1 MSSKLLYL
9 RIPGITWDAIAEEAE
24 RTGLSFAKAGIA
36 ILERGIESGR
46 PVPVYTGPLS
56 PTPLP

>member
-9 RIPGITWDAIAEEAE
+9 RIPEPMWDAIAQEAE
-24 RTGLSFAKAGIA
+24 RTQQSFAKAGIA

-46 PVPVYTGPLS
+46 SVPVYTGPLS
-56 PTPLP
+56 PTPGP